1 MPLAPTLE
9 EQVDALYRGVG
20 VLDLAGWHLVRV
32 RGDDAERW
40 LNDLVTA
47 NVAALPAGGSVRS
60 LLLGPTGRIR
70 ADLLVHRCDEG
81 FVLLQPSGQPRAI
94 DELLEP
100 YVLSSDVGLER
111 MEATLAVLP
120 TPGPDWTV
128 SVRPPGGAFA
138 VGPAA
143 LESWRIRVAIARF
156 PTDLD
161 EDSLPAEAGLDEA
174 PVVDRS
180 KGCYLGQESVAK
192 VRNLGHPAR
201 LVVALEAAE
210 PMAAGRAVIADAGP
224 VGVLTS
230 VDTGG
235 EGRLAIARIR
245 WEARDAALASDDGV
259 PLARR

>member
-1 MPLAPTLE
+1 
-9 EQVDALYRGVG
+9 
-20 VLDLAGWHLVRV
+20 
-32 RGDDAERW
+32 
-40 LNDLVTA
+40 
-47 NVAALPAGGSVRS
+47 
-60 LLLGPTGRIR
+60 
-70 ADLLVHRCDEG
+70 VHRRDDG
-81 FVLLQPSGQPRAI
+81 FTLLQSAGQPRAI

-111 MEATLAVLP
+111 MVSTIAVLP
-120 TPGPDWTV
+120 TPGPHWTV
-128 SVRPPGGAFA
+128 SARPSRGAVP

-143 LESWRIRVAIARF
+143 FESWRITLAIARF
-156 PTDLD
+156 PIDLD

-210 PMAAGRAVIADAGP
+210 PVVVGRAVTAGSGT

-230 VDTGG
+230 VDPGG
-235 EGRLAIARIR
+235 GGRLAIARIR
-245 WEARDAALASDDGV
+245 WEARDSALITDEGV
-259 PLARR
+259 SLARR